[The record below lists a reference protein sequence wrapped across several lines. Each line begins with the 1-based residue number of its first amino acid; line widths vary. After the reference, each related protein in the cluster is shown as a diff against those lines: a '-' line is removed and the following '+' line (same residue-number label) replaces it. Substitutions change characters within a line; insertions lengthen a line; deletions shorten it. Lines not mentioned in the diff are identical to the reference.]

1 MPLGYVKN
9 TIKLKIGIVSKMKID
24 KLDAHDRL
32 GELKKQSDGIGE
44 YCQRIINQRPFGMHP
59 FYIFAHARTADDGA
73 NKRMVWQ
80 PRLTKP
86 KAQTNSM
93 LFRAY
98 PGSDNVKVL
107 WIIPAEELW
116 GQQKKENL
124 TQSKIVH
131 DSIEAYRNNR
141 ESLERK
147 ELDDLDDAA
156 IDSIYRQIAREAR
169 TILAS
174 KQANVA
180 ASSDSCPQN
189 TLMIPE

>member
-1 MPLGYVKN
+1 
-9 TIKLKIGIVSKMKID
+9 MKID

-32 GELKKQSDGIGE
+32 GELRKQSDGIGE
-44 YCQRIINQRPFGMHP
+44 YCQKLINQRPFGMHP
-59 FYIFAHARTADDGA
+59 FYIFAHARTADDGS

-86 KAQTNSM
+86 RAQTNSM

-116 GQQKKENL
+116 GQQKKDNL

-131 DSIEAYRNNR
+131 ESIEAYRNNR
-141 ESLERK
+141 KSLENK
-147 ELDDLDDAA
+147 EPDDLDDKT
-156 IDSIYRQIAREAR
+156 IDSIYRQIAREAISKR
-169 TILAS
+169 SA
-174 KQANVA
+174 KQALSGAYLV
-180 ASSDSCPQN
+180 SSSGEP
-189 TLMIPE
+189 LILSS